1 VFTTPRGYSDHTQHL
16 ANFFQAM
23 RTRQHVVEDEVF
35 GNHTALGCHMSNLS
49 YFNRTAVVW
58 DDATQQIKNA

>member
-1 VFTTPRGYSDHTQHL
+1 
-16 ANFFQAM
+16 M

-35 GNHTALGCHMSNLS
+35 GNHTAIGCHMSNQS

-58 DDATQQIKNA
+58 DAAAQQIKNA